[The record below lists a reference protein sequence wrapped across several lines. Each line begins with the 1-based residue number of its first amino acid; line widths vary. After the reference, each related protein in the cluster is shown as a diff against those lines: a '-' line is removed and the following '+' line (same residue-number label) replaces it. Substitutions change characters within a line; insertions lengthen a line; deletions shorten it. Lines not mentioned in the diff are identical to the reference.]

1 MEKKTSETAKDDDN
15 LFNCIQLNNP
25 TVHISSSDKSN
36 IWNDTNYEIMSDFIS
51 VKSTVTS
58 GITPTSYIEVKK
70 LQKLLISRKDDID
83 HILES
88 QPVYAIGIDFQKD
101 STRPCIA
108 CWVDRPLGIHI
119 LECLETLFEE
129 QYEAIYQVILEDIED
144 NNDQNL
150 NNNKKD
156 IIANGIIFSSE
167 AIVTVDS
174 VEPVIF
180 QKFTITARIWAE
192 ITSSNILEFEVD
204 VLDCKTGNMLSRTNS
219 PLFKKHGY
227 GYFIDSI
234 EVCVSPIARTSNNN
248 MKSLFTTIGAA
259 FPQKLNR
266 NVELSTIR
274 ESNVGGQF
282 NGEFGIVPKIVAQAN
297 GNVKYVDSVKSIS
310 DEWDVNH
317 CGCGTTGDLWSHHYT
332 AHELDKD
339 GSRRTSY
346 SPRKHS
352 NTWRI
357 WEEMGEFRITITQV
371 LRYKPVKQKF
381 FVFSRPKLILC
392 TMISHNFEI
401 TFKDLENLNTKL
413 AKLDNGEIY
422 RNKNDINIKNPDPI
436 IQNLDESIKMKHSFV
451 KV

>member
-1 MEKKTSETAKDDDN
+1 SMEKKASETAEDDDN
-15 LFNCIQLNNP
+15 LFNCIQLNKP
-25 TVHISSSDKSN
+25 IVHISSSDKSN

-129 QYEAIYQVILEDIED
+129 QYEVIYQVILVDT
-144 NNDQNL
+144 
-150 NNNKKD
+150 
-156 IIANGIIFSSE
+156 
-167 AIVTVDS
+167 IVTVDS
-174 VEPVIF
+174 VDPVIF

-234 EVCVSPIARTSNNN
+234 EICVSPIARTPNNN

-266 NVELSTIR
+266 NVELSTVR
-274 ESNVGGQF
+274 ESSVGGQF

-317 CGCGTTGDLWSHHYT
+317 CGCGTTGDLWSHQYA

-346 SPRKHS
+346 SPGKHS

-357 WEEMGEFRITITQV
+357 WEEMGEFRMTITQV
-371 LRYKPVKQKF
+371 LRYKPVKHKF

-436 IQNLDESIKMKHSFV
+436 IRNLDESIRMEHSFV
-451 KV
+451 KNV